1 MICFR
6 IGKAIA
12 AKIMFTGNVFPNPVK
27 CEILILHSNQG
38 VWLAFKAHSFDKCPV
53 CPRCPSLYRLQKHCL
68 RLKIVASVNHQ
79 KTLLH
84 FLLCFE

>member
-27 CEILILHSNQG
+27 CEILILHRSYRELIRVCGWPLKLTALTNVLCVPG
-38 VWLAFKAHSFDKCPV
+38 V
-53 CPRCPSLYRLQKHCL
+53 
-68 RLKIVASVNHQ
+68 
-79 KTLLH
+79 LH
-84 FLLCFE
+84 FIGYKNTA